1 MLPQSDLVI
10 FCYPPLRF
18 LSNDSRFTTPSSASA
33 LRQNR
38 HSMHGFPPVCP
49 NFVIELHGKPG
60 SLAELQ
66 DKTESVWLANGVD

>member
-1 MLPQSDLVI
+1 
-10 FCYPPLRF
+10 
-18 LSNDSRFTTPSSASA
+18 
-33 LRQNR
+33 
-38 HSMHGFPPVCP
+38 MHGFPPVCP